1 MYLTSVEINSN
12 NRQKYREL
20 GHVGAIHS
28 WVERCFPEEFT
39 QGVRSRKLWRVDTL
53 NKKEYLLVLS
63 ESEPDS
69 QVLTEYGVV
78 GSAKTL
84 DYTKMLDTLKEG
96 QECQFRV
103 VLTPTVRLS
112 QRVDTTRAREVACV
126 TEEQQLDYLHKRAEK
141 NGFSLDTNQVSI
153 VKKDFVRYGKKGQ
166 REMDLIQVAYE
177 GRLVISDLEKFK
189 HTLTEGMG
197 RKRAYGFG
205 LMTVIPV

>member
-1 MYLTSVEINSN
+1 MYLTRVEINVK

-63 ESEPDS
+63 ESEPDRK
-69 QVLTEYGVV
+69 VLSEYGVP
-78 GSAKTL
+78 GSIKTL
-84 DYTKMLDTLKEG
+84 DYSMLLDRLTEG

-112 QRVDTTRAREVACV
+112 QRIDTTRAREVACV
-126 TEEQQLDYLHKRAEK
+126 TEEQQLDYLHTRAEK
-141 NGFSLDTNQVSI
+141 NGFSLDTNKVNI
-153 VKKDFVRYGKKGQ
+153 VKKGYVRYGKKGQ

-205 LMTVIPV
+205 LMTVIPL